1 MTTYRVTF
9 TMIGCGVIEVEAK
22 TRQAAED
29 MVFDMS
35 TEQLIEWADFDG
47 GLSVD
52 EIEIS

>member
-1 MTTYRVTF
+1 MATYRVTF
-9 TMIGCGVIEVEAK
+9 TMMGSGVIEVEAK

-29 MVFDMS
+29 MVFDMT

-52 EIEIS
+52 DVEKN